1 MNNIFNLIDEYN
13 TLYDMLTDPEADEQV
28 VIDTLEGVT
37 GEIEIK
43 AAGLVDVI
51 NKLDMEIEACKK
63 HKEEWAARQ
72 KVRENGRERV
82 KKSILTVMSATGLQ
96 EIKAGDVTIKMQNA
110 GGQLPIIIN
119 EDMTVPE
126 RFTKLTIETDKTAI
140 RKALEAGEVLDFAK
154 YGERS
159 KVLKIK

>member
-1 MNNIFNLIDEYN
+1 MNDLFNLIDEYRE
-13 TLYDMLTDPEADEQV
+13 LYDMLTDAEEDEQV
-28 VIDTLEGVT
+28 IIDTLEAVT
-37 GEIEIK
+37 GEIEVK
-43 AAGLVDVI
+43 AAGLVNVI

-63 HKEEWAARQ
+63 HRDEWAQRQ
-72 KVRENGRERV
+72 KVRENGRDRI
-82 KKSILTVMSATGLQ
+82 KRAIINVMTATGLT

-119 EDMTVPE
+119 EDITVPE